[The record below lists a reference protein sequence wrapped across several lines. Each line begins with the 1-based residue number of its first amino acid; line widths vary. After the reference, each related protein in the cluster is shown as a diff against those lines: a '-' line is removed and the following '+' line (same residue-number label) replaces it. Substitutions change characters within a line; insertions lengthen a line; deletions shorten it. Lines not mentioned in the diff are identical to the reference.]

1 MLKSQFCNIS
11 VLYRSRFYE
20 PNNPNQEN
28 NYWQSSKQFLRKQ
41 FGIVLFFMSSKETSQ
56 TSHTKKLESPKE
68 NVNITNIIHSV
79 VSLTI
84 LSFPCIRFN
93 KLKFLKKIENLKF
106 HSLKVYF
113 LLTSFTI
120 FKIPQVAFNYNKSKC
135 ICQQKNTLKT
145 CCSIA

>member
-1 MLKSQFCNIS
+1 M
-11 VLYRSRFYE
+11 
-20 PNNPNQEN
+20 
-28 NYWQSSKQFLRKQ
+28 
-41 FGIVLFFMSSKETSQ
+41 LFFMSSKETLQ

-79 VSLTI
+79 VSLTL

-93 KLKFLKKIENLKF
+93 KLKFIKKIENLKF

-113 LLTSFTI
+113 RLTSFTI

-135 ICQQKNTLKT
+135 ICQRKNTSKT
-145 CCSIA
+145 CCSIAWNLIDIFHKLDSSMYNKIYYMIFVSSFCMCETLY